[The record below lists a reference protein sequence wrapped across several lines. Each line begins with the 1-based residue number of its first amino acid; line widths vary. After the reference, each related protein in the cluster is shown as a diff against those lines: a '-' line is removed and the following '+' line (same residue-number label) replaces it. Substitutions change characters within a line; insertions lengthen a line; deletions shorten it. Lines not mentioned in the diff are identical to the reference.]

1 MARLSVTKDAF
12 QAHAQH
18 HLPVHHFFS
27 ASLRLFTAE
36 AMPAAYVFRVVT
48 GDSDR
53 PVPSAADLARAMRS
67 GSLSYILLP
76 SHLSLPLHCSIAL
89 SLSLLLSCS
98 LALLLSCSLVLS
110 LFLSLP
116 TSLTHSPSLS
126 LLPSS
131 LPLSLSPPPLP
142 HPSLPSPPFPH
153 LSLSS
158 SSAT

>member
-12 QAHAQH
+12 QAHAQY

-27 ASLRLFTAE
+27 TSLRLFTAE

-89 SLSLLLSCS
+89 SLSLLLSCC
-98 LALLLSCSLVLS
+98 LAFLLPCSLS
-110 LFLSLP
+110 LSLP

-131 LPLSLSPPPLP
+131 LPLSPPLP